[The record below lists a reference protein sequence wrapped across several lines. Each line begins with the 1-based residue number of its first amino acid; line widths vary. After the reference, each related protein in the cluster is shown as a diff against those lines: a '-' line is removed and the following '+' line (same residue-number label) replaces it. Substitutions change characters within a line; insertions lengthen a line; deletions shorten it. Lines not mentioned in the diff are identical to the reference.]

1 LISNFLIIFFFYPET
16 KKLSLEEVGQMFDGA
31 ESNQKIVDEEGM
43 EKEEKSKAVF
53 EEKTQSVNSVD

>member
-1 LISNFLIIFFFYPET
+1 
-16 KKLSLEEVGQMFDGA
+16 MFDGA